1 MRIKSKKFAVAG
13 RPDTMQRVNQIS
25 EEYNMTR
32 SAVAEIAF
40 RCFFEQVDSVLNRD
54 EFIAFWRNYVS
65 VASDGRL
72 VRIEPKVETG

>member
-1 MRIKSKKFAVAG
+1 MRIKSKKFTVAG
-13 RPDTMQRVNQIS
+13 RPDTMERVNQIS

-40 RCFFEQVDSVLNRD
+40 RCFFQQVDSVLNRD
-54 EFIAFWRNYVS
+54 EFIADCRNYVS

-72 VRIEPKVETG
+72 VRIPPKMETG